1 MIEASMDAVPGLMLG
16 FCILALVLGVPAAV
30 FAHRNTIPA
39 IPAVLSAVCVA
50 GIVCVTLLPGLSAD
64 AGRNFCDLGFEF
76 AALGP
81 SAWLNFALFIPA
93 PLFAAVASRKPL
105 LTVAAAVVG
114 SAAIEAAQTR
124 LATGRTCSLTDLVM
138 NSAGALT
145 GTAVALV
152 WLAAAA
158 SPALRWKRDAA
169 LSAITA
175 SVGFVLLTA
184 VLAIWTPDTRN
195 AVASDRETAAM
206 VAATEE
212 AVQWMGEVSTAAFG
226 PNQQNSGIRTEQG
239 DGRWMLAFQ
248 SDSGTIDG
256 VWPDRTL
263 TSIKAR
269 NNEAGTLTASDATAA
284 GKTFPETWFPDPVRG
299 STLTTQPLGTSPRT
313 VYELTYRRHANGVM
327 LPMRLDLAVTSTGRI
342 LHVSCVPEPDPTMPT
357 PVLNRETAAT
367 RARALTRRT
376 PTAAV
381 LLAQKIGGI
390 WRPVWMV
397 GMPEGSPQP
406 DVFLDAVTGTPVTP
420 DHTRQPPRL
429 GSN

>member
-1 MIEASMDAVPGLMLG
+1 MIEASMDAVPGLILG
-16 FCILALVLGVPAAV
+16 FCILSVVLGAPAAV
-30 FAHRNTIPA
+30 FARRNTIPA
-39 IPAVLSAVCVA
+39 VPTVLSAVSVA
-50 GIVCVTLLPGLSAD
+50 GIVCVTLMPGLSAD
-64 AGRNFCDLGFEF
+64 AGRNSCDLGFDL
-76 AALGP
+76 AGLGP
-81 SAWLNFALFIPA
+81 SAWLNFALFVPA
-93 PLFAAVASRKPL
+93 SLFAAVASRKPL
-105 LTVAAAVVG
+105 LTVAAAFVA

-145 GTAVALV
+145 GTAVALA
-152 WLAAAA
+152 WLLAVAA
-158 SPALRWKRDAA
+158 SPALRWKRDAV
-169 LSAITA
+169 LSGITA
-175 SVGFVLLTA
+175 AAGCVLLAA
-184 VLAIWTPDTRN
+184 VLAIWTPDTRD

-226 PNQQNSGIRTEQG
+226 PNQQNSGIRTEHR

-263 TSIKAR
+263 TSIRAR
-269 NNEAGTLTASDATAA
+269 NNEAEPGTLTAADATTT
-284 GKTFPETWFPDPVRG
+284 GKTFAEAWFPDQVRG

-342 LHVSCVPEPDPTMPT
+342 LHVSCIPEPDPTIPT
-357 PVLNRETAAT
+357 PVLNRETAET
-367 RARALTRRT
+367 RAREHTGRT

-381 LLAQKIGGI
+381 LLAQKIGGT

-397 GMPEGSPQP
+397 GMPDGSPQP
-406 DVFLDAVTGTPVTP
+406 DVCLDAVTGTPVTP
-420 DHTRQPPRL
+420 DHTRQPP
-429 GSN
+429 G

>member
-1 MIEASMDAVPGLMLG
+1 MIEASLDAVPGLILG
-16 FCILALVLGVPAAV
+16 FCILAVIFGVPAAV

-39 IPAVLSAVCVA
+39 FATVLSAVSVA
-50 GIVCVTLLPGLSAD
+50 GIVCVTLMPGLSAD
-64 AGRNFCDLGFEF
+64 AGRNSCDLGFEL
-76 AALGP
+76 AGLGP

-93 PLFAAVASRKPL
+93 PLFAAVAFRKPL
-105 LTVAAAVVG
+105 LTVTAAVVG

-138 NSAGALT
+138 NSAGAVI
-145 GTAVALV
+145 GTAAALV
-152 WLAAAA
+152 WLLAAGD
-158 SPALRWKRDAA
+158 SLALRWKRDAA
-169 LSAITA
+169 LSTITA
-175 SVGFVLLTA
+175 AAGSVLLTA
-184 VLAIWTPDTRN
+184 VLAIWTPDTRD
-195 AVASDRETAAM
+195 AVASDRETATR

-226 PNQQNSGIRTEQG
+226 PNQQNSGIHTEHR
-239 DGRWMLAFQ
+239 DGRWILAFQ

-269 NNEAGTLTASDATAA
+269 NNEAEPGTLTAADATAT
-284 GKTFPETWFPDPVRG
+284 GKTFAETWFPDQVRG
-299 STLTTQPLGTSPRT
+299 STLTTQPLGNSPRT

-342 LHVSCVPEPDPTMPT
+342 LHVSCIPEPDPAMPA
-357 PVLNRETAAT
+357 PVLNRETAET
-367 RARALTRRT
+367 RAREHTGRT

-381 LLAQKIGGI
+381 LLAQKISGT

-420 DHTRQPPRL
+420 DPTRRPP
-429 GSN
+429 G

>member
-1 MIEASMDAVPGLMLG
+1 MIEASMDAVPGLILG
-16 FCILALVLGVPAAV
+16 LCILAVVLAVPAAV
-30 FAHRNTIPA
+30 LAHRNTLPA
-39 IPAVLSAVCVA
+39 VPAVLSAVSVA
-50 GIVCVTLLPGLSAD
+50 GVVCVTLMPGLSAD
-64 AGRNFCDLGFEF
+64 AGRNSCDLGFEL
-76 AALGP
+76 AGLGP
-81 SAWLNFALFIPA
+81 SAWLNYALFIPA

-105 LTVAAAVVG
+105 LTAAAAVVG
-114 SAAIEAAQTR
+114 SAAIEAAQIR
-124 LATGRTCSLTDLVM
+124 VATGRTCSLTDLVM

-145 GTAVALV
+145 GTAVALA
-152 WLAAAA
+152 WLLAAAA
-158 SPALRWKRDAA
+158 SPALRWKRDAV

-175 SVGFVLLTA
+175 AAGSVVLAA
-184 VLAIWTPDTRN
+184 VLAIWTPDTRD
-195 AVASDRETAAM
+195 AVAFDRETAAT

-226 PNQQNSGIRTEQG
+226 PKQQNSGIRTEHR

-263 TSIKAR
+263 TSIRAR
-269 NNEAGTLTASDATAA
+269 NNEAEPGTLAAAAATAA
-284 GKTFPETWFPDPVRG
+284 GKTFAETWFPDQVRG
-299 STLTTQPLGTSPRT
+299 SILTTQPLGTSPRT

-342 LHVSCVPEPDPTMPT
+342 LHVSCIPEPDPTMAT
-357 PVLNRETAAT
+357 PVLNRETAET
-367 RARALTRRT
+367 RAREHTGRT

-381 LLAQKIGGI
+381 LLAQKISGT

-420 DHTRQPPRL
+420 DRTRQPS
-429 GSN
+429 G